1 MKFGKGTQY
10 FIMTVLLVIVAG
22 IIGIVVLGEKF
33 GFGTDVG
40 YVATPHDLDGDG
52 KNDWIEQSDRQNTV
66 DSDEVDFNIGLDE
79 SSSSEYDEMFTDDNF
94 SDTEK
99 DLIEQIGLD
108 PDNVTTEVTTSGG
121 KLVGNLAKTV
131 TSFRTLAEAE
141 EDMGYYLGLHN
152 TIESHPELT
161 LSGVYKIGQDDW
173 YQALFEDAS
182 GSVNN
187 ITVKTSMTT
196 SVSEL
201 IAPYNVSDYNWTR
214 SESVLGVNV
223 TFAGN
228 DDGIVNLMYFDV
240 SNGKAYSIY
249 TSVGNEYSVM
259 LDIVSELIENLQIM
273 DDWKG

>member
-33 GFGTDVG
+33 GFSTDAG

-108 PDNVTTEVTTSGG
+108 PDNVTTEVNTSG
-121 KLVGNLAKTV
+121 
-131 TSFRTLAEAE
+131 
-141 EDMGYYLGLHN
+141 
-152 TIESHPELT
+152 
-161 LSGVYKIGQDDW
+161 
-173 YQALFEDAS
+173 
-182 GSVNN
+182 
-187 ITVKTSMTT
+187 
-196 SVSEL
+196 
-201 IAPYNVSDYNWTR
+201 
-214 SESVLGVNV
+214 
-223 TFAGN
+223 
-228 DDGIVNLMYFDV
+228 
-240 SNGKAYSIY
+240 
-249 TSVGNEYSVM
+249 
-259 LDIVSELIENLQIM
+259 
-273 DDWKG
+273 